1 MPHQAADLVIRPAT
15 IDDAAAIQA
24 IYAPVVE
31 ETVISFEEEP
41 PSVSEMARRIAA
53 TLRDH
58 PFLVANL
65 DGVIA
70 GYAYA
75 GPYRSRPAYRWS
87 VDVTVYVDPA
97 RHRRGIGRALYGALL
112 TELARRGTHAAFA
125 GIALPNPGSVAL
137 HEATGFVH
145 AGTHRE
151 AGRKFGRWVDVGWWQ
166 YLFPT
171 SAI

>member
-1 MPHQAADLVIRPAT
+1 MPDQANLVIRPAT
-15 IDDAAAIQA
+15 VDDAAAIQA

-31 ETVISFEEEP
+31 RTVISFEEEP
-41 PSVSEMARRIAA
+41 PSVAEMADRIAG

-58 PFLVANL
+58 PYLVATR
-65 DGVIA
+65 DGVVA

-97 RHRRGIGRALYGALL
+97 RHRQGVGHALYAALL
-112 TELARRGTHAAFA
+112 PELARRGAHAAFA

-137 HEATGFVH
+137 HEAMGFVH

-151 AGRKFGRWVDVGWWQ
+151 AGRKFGRWIDVGWWQ
-166 YLFPT
+166 LLFPA
-171 SAI
+171 SNA